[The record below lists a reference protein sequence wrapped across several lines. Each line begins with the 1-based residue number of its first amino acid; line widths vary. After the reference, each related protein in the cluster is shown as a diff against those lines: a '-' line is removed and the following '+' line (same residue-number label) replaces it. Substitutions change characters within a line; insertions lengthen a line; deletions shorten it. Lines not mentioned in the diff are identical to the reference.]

1 MRQVVDQFPQ
11 RFLPERLHLHNRSW
25 IHYSVGG
32 KQIYL
37 AENNFQDCMDQ
48 MLLGRNMLRRPVT
61 ASQRD
66 FGLRRYTIADD
77 VDIRAM
83 KQNNN
88 YFYLNRAH
96 VIRFSRDI
104 LDGNV

>member
-1 MRQVVDQFPQ
+1 
-11 RFLPERLHLHNRSW
+11 
-25 IHYSVGG
+25 
-32 KQIYL
+32 
-37 AENNFQDCMDQ
+37 
-48 MLLGRNMLRRPVT
+48 MLRRPVT

-96 VIRFSRDI
+96 VIQLLRDVH
-104 LDGNV
+104 DGNV